1 MARRKPR
8 PFFDTNVVFSGLYS
22 SRGAPAEL
30 LRRHVDGTITIVIS
44 RQVLE
49 ELVRTVNN
57 KAPRVT
63 SMLHKFLASSPPE
76 LTADPSDAHVKRVSA
91 FINTTDAPILAAAL
105 ASRADCLVTGNS
117 RHFTDEVARR
127 ARIAILTP
135 AAYLAELGN

>member
-8 PFFDTNVVFSGLYS
+8 PFFDTNVLFSGLYS

-30 LRRHVDGTITIVIS
+30 LRRHVDGTIAIVIS

-63 SMLHKFLASSPPE
+63 PLLHRFLSSTPPE
-76 LTADPSDAHVKRVSA
+76 LTADPLDAQVKRVSA
-91 FINTTDAPILAAAL
+91 FLNTTDAPILA
-105 ASRADCLVTGNS
+105 RANPGGS
-117 RHFTDEVARR
+117 SH
-127 ARIAILTP
+127 
-135 AAYLAELGN
+135 